1 MGLDCKMKTI
11 AYSLCVSAELEAG
24 VCRCSCNRFMVFS
37 EGHYHQEQT
46 RAPALISVTSSG
58 GRLLLVKSCSG
69 SVGLQSVS
77 RECL

>member
-1 MGLDCKMKTI
+1 MGLDCKMRTI

-24 VCRCSCNRFMVFS
+24 VCRCNRFTVFS

-46 RAPALISVTSSG
+46 RAPGLISVTSSG
-58 GRLLLVKSCSG
+58 GRLWLIRSCSG